1 MFKSKS
7 VHCVL
12 IAAAFSMAAAPPLA
26 ACTRAVYL
34 GSDGLVITGRSMDW
48 MEDVSSNMWVFPRGM
63 QRDGA
68 AGPQSAK
75 WNSKY
80 GSLTVAGYD
89 KVTTDGMNEKG
100 FVANLLY
107 LADADYGKPE
117 GKPLMAVTVWAQYM
131 LDNYSTVAEAVED
144 WSKGSFALLAPA
156 LPNGS
161 PAVVHLAISDP
172 SGDSAVFEYVKGELK
187 VHHGKQYQVMTNE
200 PPMDEQAA
208 LNAYWERVGGDTF
221 LPGTIKPEDRFV
233 RTSFF
238 IKSLPKSAD
247 RALITAVPDASYVNQ
262 AMAGVMSV
270 MRAIST
276 PFGMQT
282 PGEPNNASTL
292 WRTVADQKN
301 RVYMFDSA
309 TSPNAFWV
317 SLDELDL
324 SAGAPVTKLTMAG
337 GKVYAGE
344 AAAKFEP
351 AKPFQFLQ
359 ASPSS

>member
-1 MFKSKS
+1 MLKPKLA
-7 VHCVL
+7 VCGAL
-12 IAAAFSMAAAPPLA
+12 AFMAMASATSIE
-26 ACTRAVYL
+26 ACTRGVYL

-48 MEDVSSNMWVFPRGM
+48 MEDISSNMWVFPRAM
-63 QRDGA
+63 RRDGA

-75 WNSKY
+75 WTSKY

-89 KVTTDGMNEKG
+89 KATTDGMNEKG

-107 LADADYGKPE
+107 LADADYGKPD
-117 GKPLMAVTVWAQYM
+117 GKPLMSVTVWAQYM
-131 LDNYSTVAEAVED
+131 LDNYATVAEAVED
-144 WSKGSFALLAPA
+144 WSKGSFTLLGPT

-200 PPMDEQAA
+200 PPMEEQAA
-208 LNAYWERVGGDTF
+208 LNAYWERVGGDNF

-238 IKSLPKSAD
+238 IKSLPKTAD
-247 RALITAVPDASYVNQ
+247 RALVSSVPDGSYVNQ

-276 PFGMQT
+276 PFGLQT

-301 RVYMFDSA
+301 LVYMFDSA

-317 SLDELDL
+317 SLNQLNFKE
-324 SAGAPVTKLTMAG
+324 GAPVTKLTIAG
-337 GKVYAGE
+337 GKVYAGD

-351 AKPFQFLQ
+351 AEPFKFLA